1 MKKLVYITL
10 LFTFFSC
17 QESFSELEKVNDID
31 GVWVSDEETFYINTE
46 EMKISINYTIPL
58 VLTSRY
64 YDRSLITVSIGSVFF
79 FDAKV
84 FINNDKTAIKLKKNS
99 SENLI
104 TYHKKKEGN

>member
-1 MKKLVYITL
+1 
-10 LFTFFSC
+10 
-17 QESFSELEKVNDID
+17 
-31 GVWVSDEETFYINTE
+31 
-46 EMKISINYTIPL
+46 

-84 FINNDKTAIKLKKNS
+84 FINNNKTAIKLKKNS

-104 TYHKKKEGN
+104 TYYKKKEGN

>member
-17 QESFSELEKVNDID
+17 QESFSELEKVNDLD

-46 EMKISINYTIPL
+46 EMKISINDTIPL

-84 FINNDKTAIKLKKNS
+84 FINNNKTAIKLKKKFFRKFN
-99 SENLI
+99 
-104 TYHKKKEGN
+104 YVP